1 MATAE
6 GVTVPPVTEAGSVTE
21 AGGSGAAAG
30 VDEVTVLVDGTSGKT
45 IGDFVRGYNFKAD
58 TSGTK
63 YKSFVDLKW
72 WQMYKKEKDLGD
84 DAVCILVKTDTA
96 GKVTG
101 PDNDRVSMAYHSSF
115 IIYTMLLMLLHSLH
129 HSIIL
134 PARPFPC
141 SSSP

>member
-1 MATAE
+1 
-6 GVTVPPVTEAGSVTE
+6 
-21 AGGSGAAAG
+21 
-30 VDEVTVLVDGTSGKT
+30 
-45 IGDFVRGYNFKAD
+45 
-58 TSGTK
+58 
-63 YKSFVDLKW
+63 
-72 WQMYKKEKDLGD
+72 MYKKEKDLGD

-96 GKVTG
+96 GKVMG